1 MIHINLTKQNTSLVI
16 PFKSGHSV
24 LYATFLNLFK
34 VMNIDHEIV
43 NDPSNKMEN
52 VFIFTRNPIDRFFSG
67 YFWMSSSD
75 KQYESFNEKYNI
87 YDLQSYIKNYLRFI
101 NGEPNAHYL
110 PQSAQI
116 LAKNVKGP
124 FEVNLFMNHRKKYD
138 ECYPGGH
145 KIFRV
150 EDITANVN
158 LNYDIMVSKKVGMY
172 PNVKLL
178 QDVEFKKFPF
188 LEMFSV
194 DVNLLFMSLY
204 EMFTKYNQISNHHKN
219 TNYYNKVSLQ
229 EYNQVFNYF
238 QYELN
243 WFGYE
248 KDDEIVKKLANN
260 IV

>member
-1 MIHINLTKQNTSLVI
+1 MIHINLTKENTSLVI

-34 VMNIDHEIV
+34 VMNIDYEVI
-43 NDPSNKMEN
+43 NDPSNKMKN

-67 YFWMSSSD
+67 YFWLISSD
-75 KQYESFNEKYNI
+75 KEYDSLNEKYNI
-87 YDLQSYIKNYLRFI
+87 SNLQSYISNYLRFI
-101 NGEPNAHYL
+101 NNENDLHYL
-110 PQSAQI
+110 PQSSQI
-116 LAKNVKGP
+116 LAKNVKAP
-124 FEVNLFMNHRKKYD
+124 FEVNLFMNYRKKYD
-138 ECYPGGH
+138 ECFQGNY
-145 KIFRV
+145 KIFRI
-150 EDITANVN
+150 EDITSVVN
-158 LNYDIMVSKKVGMY
+158 SNYDNMVSKKVGVY
-172 PNVKLL
+172 PKVKLIE
-178 QDVEFKKFPF
+178 DVEFKKFPF

-194 DVNLLFMSLY
+194 DINLLFMSFY
-204 EMFTKYNQISNHHKN
+204 EMFMKYNELTFHHKK

-238 QYELN
+238 QHELN

>member
-34 VMNIDHEIV
+34 VMNIDYEIV

-52 VFIFTRNPIDRFFSG
+52 VFIFTRNPIERFFSG
-67 YFWMSSSD
+67 YFWLISSD
-75 KQYESFNEKYNI
+75 KEYESLNEKYNI
-87 YDLQSYIKNYLRFI
+87 PNLQSYISNYLRFI
-101 NGEPNAHYL
+101 NNEVNLHYL

-116 LAKNVKGP
+116 LTKDLGSP
-124 FEVNLFMNHRKKYD
+124 LDVNLFMNHRKKYD
-138 ECYPGGH
+138 DCFRGNY
-145 KIFRV
+145 KIFRI
-150 EDITANVN
+150 EDITSVVN
-158 LNYDIMVSKKVGMY
+158 SNYDNMIAKKVGIY
-172 PNVKLL
+172 PKVKLIE
-178 QDVEFKKFPF
+178 DVEFKKFPF

-194 DVNLLFMSLY
+194 DVNLLFMSFY
-204 EMFTKYNQISNHHKN
+204 EMFMKYNELSYHHKN
-219 TNYYNKVSLQ
+219 TNYYSQVSLQ

-248 KDDEIVKKLANN
+248 KDDDVVKKLAKS